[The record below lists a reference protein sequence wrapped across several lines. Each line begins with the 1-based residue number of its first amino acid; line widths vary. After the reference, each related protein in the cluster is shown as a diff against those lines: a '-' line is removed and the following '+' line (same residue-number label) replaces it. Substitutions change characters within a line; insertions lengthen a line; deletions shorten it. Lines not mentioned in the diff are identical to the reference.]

1 VTFASL
7 TATVTASFNQSIT
20 IMSLQHQSKKQVA
33 IGFHIDAI
41 DASFTTAIKQTT
53 LNSKELITQAD

>member
-1 VTFASL
+1 
-7 TATVTASFNQSIT
+7 
-20 IMSLQHQSKKQVA
+20 MSLQHQSKKQVA